1 MPPPLWV
8 FSMPA
13 PHANEQ
19 VQHKPAPTKRFA
31 MSSSADATTHSP
43 LSGDDVSRRDF
54 LTLVALA
61 GAAVG
66 TGAIAWPFIDSMQPA
81 ADTLAAGEP
90 LDIDVSKIA
99 PGQQIVV
106 VWRGKPILIVRR
118 TPEAL
123 KTLQDPKL
131 LGVLSDPDSK
141 VLQQP
146 DYAVNWHRSVNPEFA
161 VMVGICTHLGC
172 VPVFFPNPSATD
184 PLPNWPGGYLCP
196 CHGSKYDLAGRVYS
210 GVPAPY
216 NLPVP
221 PYKVVNEKTVRI
233 GENPSGSSFDLNS
246 IVQI

>member
-1 MPPPLWV
+1 
-8 FSMPA
+8 
-13 PHANEQ
+13 
-19 VQHKPAPTKRFA
+19 
-31 MSSSADATTHSP
+31 MSSTAHAASPSHGADDGVP
-43 LSGDDVSRRDF
+43 RRDF
-54 LTLVALA
+54 LALVAVA

-66 TGAIAWPFIDSMQPA
+66 TGAIAWPFIDSMNPA

-90 LDIDVSKIA
+90 IDVDISKIA

-123 KTLQDPKL
+123 QTLQDPKL
-131 LGVLSDPDSK
+131 VGILSDPDSK

-146 DYAVNWHRSVNPEFA
+146 DYANNWHRSVNPEYA

-172 VPVFFPNPSATD
+172 VPVFYPNPSATD
-184 PLPNWPGGYLCP
+184 PQPNWPGGYLCP

-221 PYKVVNEKTVRI
+221 PYKMASAKTVRI
-233 GENPSGSSFDLNS
+233 GENPEGSTFDLND

>member
-1 MPPPLWV
+1 
-8 FSMPA
+8 
-13 PHANEQ
+13 
-19 VQHKPAPTKRFA
+19 
-31 MSSSADATTHSP
+31 MSSTAHAASHPHGTDGGVP
-43 LSGDDVSRRDF
+43 RRDF
-54 LTLVALA
+54 LALVAVA
-61 GAAVG
+61 GAAGG
-66 TGAIAWPFIDSMQPA
+66 TGAIAWPFIDSMNPA

-90 LDIDVSKIA
+90 IDVDISKIA
-99 PGQQIVV
+99 LGQQIVV

-123 KTLQDPKL
+123 TTLQDPKL
-131 LGVLSDPDSK
+131 VSILSDPDSK

-146 DYAVNWHRSVNPEFA
+146 DYANNWHRSVNPEYA

-172 VPVFFPNPSATD
+172 VPVFYPNPSATD
-184 PLPNWPGGYLCP
+184 PQPNWPGGYLCP

-221 PYKVVNEKTVRI
+221 PYKMANAKTVRI
-233 GENPSGSSFDLNS
+233 GENPEGSTFDLND